1 MPNYNTNLRPFYC
14 WKAHI
19 VLCVG
24 EELLLAL
31 SGGEAQPSTKLF
43 VTMLNILKAKAAY
56 GEVVK
61 WSYLSSATLS
71 MIVILLQLGSPTPT
85 DFLIFLKNMPEIPRA
100 LQGSF
105 ILINH

>member
-19 VLCVG
+19 VLCGG

-43 VTMLNILKAKAAY
+43 VTMLNILKAKAA
-56 GEVVK
+56 
-61 WSYLSSATLS
+61 
-71 MIVILLQLGSPTPT
+71 
-85 DFLIFLKNMPEIPRA
+85 
-100 LQGSF
+100 
-105 ILINH
+105 